1 MRLTSTGGARNIK
14 PSAQE
19 SNPQVADQPSGKSAA
34 FKDPALLKLN
44 YLHRLKRLDAS
55 QGVAEKEKRAGFR
68 AGAFKEKRKKSVATD
83 VVPVDPN
90 PVVMMPSVV
99 SRNPDPSIAMA
110 PVIRAVGIVGPIP
123 DFDIDSCRFRSGHR
137 SKRACAEQNAQQ
149 DHQISFHNVF
159 SVPLRFD
166 AKCASPIQGL
176 IWYS

>member
-19 SNPQVADQPSGKSAA
+19 SNSQVADQPSGKSAA

-44 YLHRLKRLDAS
+44 YLAPTETPDAS
-55 QGVAEKEKRAGFR
+55 QGVAEKEKRAGLSR
-68 AGAFKEKRKKSVATD
+68 RRVQGKTEKSVATG

-90 PVVMMPSVV
+90 PVVITPSVV
-99 SRNPDPSIAMA
+99 SRHPDPSIAMV
-110 PVIRAVGIVGPIP
+110 PVIRAVVIVGPIP

-159 SVPLRFD
+159 FSTY
-166 AKCASPIQGL
+166 GL
-176 IWYS
+176 TPSAPALFKD